1 MTPYPLRLFRLPLLL
16 SGIFILTGL
25 LSNSGC
31 KHRPVVDMDMPPDDT
46 TMVQPCHPD
55 TVYFQLQILPI
66 LVSNCA
72 LPGCHSAIS
81 PQEGIELT
89 SYQKVMQ
96 TADIKPGDLDGDLW
110 EAINET
116 DPEKRMPRP
125 PSPPLTAEQ
134 INLIRTWI
142 LQGAK
147 DLTCDPTGVCDTVG
161 MSFANDIQPILNT
174 YCTGC
179 HGGSAPLGGI
189 NLSNFSGVSVV
200 VNNNRILG
208 AIRRQPGFSPMPQG
222 GNPLPECHINQI
234 AAWINQGAQNN

>member
-1 MTPYPLRLFRLPLLL
+1 MTTPPRRSPFRFLLL
-16 SGIFILTGL
+16 MAVVILAGL

-31 KHRPVVDMDMPPDDT
+31 QHRPVVDMDMPPDDT
-46 TMVQPCHPD
+46 TQVQPCHPD
-55 TVYFQLQILPI
+55 TVYFELQILPI

-81 PQEGIELT
+81 PQEGVELT

-96 TADIKPGDLDGDLW
+96 TADIKPGELKGDLW

-116 DPEKRMPRP
+116 DPDKRMPRP
-125 PSPPLTAEQ
+125 PNLPLTAEQ
-134 INLIRTWI
+134 KNLIRTWI
-142 LQGAK
+142 LQGAR
-147 DLTCDPTGVCDTVG
+147 DLTCEPTGVCDTVA

-208 AIRRQPGFSPMPQG
+208 AIRRQAGFSPMPQG
-222 GNPLPECHINQI
+222 GNPLPECHIHQI
-234 AAWINQGAQNN
+234 AAWIDQGAQNN